1 MRIITDNF
9 CILITGLSGSGKSTL
24 AEKIAKEL
32 GGTHYNADEIR
43 AKHNDW
49 DFSTE
54 GRSRQMLRMYQLK
67 NATKGLVILD
77 FICPRETSRL
87 FIAPDL
93 IIFMDTV
100 SESKYKDT
108 DNVYERPES
117 PDIRVKSWD
126 EDPIRT
132 LRNRLE
138 SVEALV

>member
-1 MRIITDNF
+1 
-9 CILITGLSGSGKSTL
+9 
-24 AEKIAKEL
+24 
-32 GGTHYNADEIR
+32 
-43 AKHNDW
+43 
-49 DFSTE
+49 
-54 GRSRQMLRMYQLK
+54 
-67 NATKGLVILD
+67 
-77 FICPRETSRL
+77 
-87 FIAPDL
+87 
-93 IIFMDTV
+93 MDTV